1 LGIRALVE
9 TEGMVKDYRVGTYVV
24 HALRGLQV
32 EIGVGE
38 FVAVMGPS
46 GSGKSTFM
54 NLLGCLDT
62 LTAGRY
68 ILDGD
73 DVSHLSR
80 DALARIRNRKIGFVF
95 QGFNLLPRTSALEN
109 VELPLLYTGTAT
121 SERRRKA
128 REKLEAVGLADRQHH
143 HPAQLSGGQQQRVA
157 IARALINDPVLI
169 LADEPT
175 GNLDSRTS
183 VEIMAVFQALNRH
196 GITVVLVTHEADV
209 ARHAGRVLTFRDGR
223 LIADESVGEP
233 TDARRL
239 LSTLAVEDMVAA

>member
-1 LGIRALVE
+1 MRALVE
-9 TEGMVKDYRVGTYVV
+9 TEGMVKDYRVGTQVV
-24 HALRGLQV
+24 HALRGVRV

-109 VELPLLYTGTAT
+109 VELPLLYSGAAA
-121 SERRRKA
+121 SGRRRKA
-128 REKLEAVGLADRQHH
+128 REKLEIVGLADRQHH

-183 VEIMAVFQALNRH
+183 LEIMAVFQELNRN

-209 ARHAGRVLTFRDGR
+209 ARHARRTLTFRDGR
-223 LIADESVGEP
+223 LITDDLVSEP

-239 LSTLAVEDMVAA
+239 LSTLTVDELVTA